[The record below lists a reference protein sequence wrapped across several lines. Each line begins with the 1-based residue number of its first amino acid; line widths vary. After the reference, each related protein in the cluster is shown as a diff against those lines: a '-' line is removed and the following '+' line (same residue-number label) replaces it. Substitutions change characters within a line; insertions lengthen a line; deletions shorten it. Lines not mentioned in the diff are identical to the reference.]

1 MQCSE
6 QGTHGRLCKG
16 RREVVLL
23 DKYSQMMAVYALE
36 QVKIPE
42 EIEIMRYANQVRF
55 VSRENMFALCLG
67 VAHYE
72 SVP

>member
-1 MQCSE
+1 M
-6 QGTHGRLCKG
+6 
-16 RREVVLL
+16 LL